1 MAKIKKAEKK
11 VAKVAKPKVTHAADF
26 PIIGIGASA
35 GGLEAMEL
43 FFNNMPVGNGMA
55 FVIIQHL
62 APDYTGMLP
71 ELLQRHT
78 SMKVTQARE
87 NVKLKPNS
95 VYIIPPNKSMN
106 LLNGALHLFAPLED
120 RGLRLP
126 IDFFFNSMA
135 ADLQEKSI
143 GIILSGMGSDGSLGV
158 KAIKKNGGRVLVQDP
173 ETAKFNGMPGSAL
186 KAVTVDGVDTA
197 EALPGRLIAL
207 LADIRPA
214 APVTLIDEKSE
225 SDLNRIIILL
235 RQQTG
240 HDFSMYKKN
249 TLFRRVERRMS
260 VHQIDTL
267 GNYVRF
273 LQENTREINILFK
286 EFLIGVTG
294 FFRDAAVWKKLADVV
309 LPQVFSQLPNGYMLR
324 AWVPACST
332 GEEVFSLAVV
342 FKEVLEKQTE
352 IKHLTLQI
360 FGTDLDIDA
369 INAARKAVFPEKI
382 KDDISSER
390 LNKYFTKV
398 AKGFRVNT
406 DIREMVI
413 FAQHNIIKDPPFTKL
428 DFLFC
433 RNMLIYM
440 ELGLQK
446 KIMRL
451 FHYALNSEGVL
462 LLGNSENDTSPENS
476 FIPIDEKLKIYKRSG
491 IAKKNDL
498 IDFPSSFSPQ
508 RGISF
513 EPVKMVQANENMQAI
528 VDQLLLQN
536 YAPASVMINNKGDI
550 LYISGRTGKYL
561 EPAAGKANMNIYSMA
576 REGLALPL
584 MGAIRS
590 ALQNYQPQILRN
602 LKVGTNGGT
611 QLVNVTVQHIE
622 KPASIKGAVMIIF
635 DDAGA
640 MVASEKQISGRN
652 NKTKNKELAELQM
665 ELQQTAEELQ
675 NTKEVMQTTHEELKS
690 INEELQSSNEEL
702 QSANEE
708 LTTSREEMQSMN
720 EELQTVNSE
729 LQTKIGEFLQV
740 DTDMKN
746 LLNSTDIATLFL
758 DKQLNIRRFTD
769 ETAKLMKLRPADIGR
784 PFTELVST
792 LLYPNMAD
800 DATKVLRTLLFK
812 EIDIATDDHRWFK
825 VRIMPYR
832 THNDQIE
839 GVVITFF
846 DISVAKKL
854 ELSLSDANIDQR
866 KKREAELV
874 IANEKLVIES
884 KEKEKRAAALI
895 IANKKLALD
904 NKEKQKLAA
913 ELAKATGILKKHNLL
928 QP

>member
-1 MAKIKKAEKK
+1 MGVAKINKAVNK
-11 VAKVAKPKVTHAADF
+11 VTKAAKPMLAPSADF

-35 GGLEAMEL
+35 GGLEALEL
-43 FFNNMPVGNGMA
+43 FFNNMPARNGMA

-78 SMKVTQARE
+78 SMKVTQATE
-87 NVKLKPNS
+87 NLKLKPNC
-95 VYIIPPNKSMN
+95 VYIIPPNKSMH
-106 LLNGALHLFAPLED
+106 LLKGALHLFAPLEVH
-120 RGLRLP
+120 GLRLP
-126 IDFFFNSMA
+126 IDVFFNSMA
-135 ADLQEKSI
+135 ADLQQKSI

-173 ETAKFNGMPGSAL
+173 ETAKFNGMPNSAL
-186 KAVTVDGVDTA
+186 KAVTADGVDA
-197 EALPGRLIAL
+197 ADELPARLIGL
-207 LADIRPA
+207 LKDLRPA
-214 APVTLIDEKSE
+214 LTVAIIEPKNE

-249 TLFRRVERRMS
+249 TLLRRVERRMT
-260 VHQIDTL
+260 VHQIDKL

-273 LQENTREINILFK
+273 LQENPGEINILFK

-309 LPQVFSQLPNGYMLR
+309 LPQLFSQLPDSYMLR

-332 GEEVFSLAVV
+332 GEEVFSLAII
-342 FKEVLEKQTE
+342 FKEVLEKQKE
-352 IKHLTLQI
+352 IKHVTLQI
-360 FGTDLDIDA
+360 FGTDLDVDA
-369 INAARKAVFPEKI
+369 INAARKAVFSEKMMEDVSTERI
-382 KDDISSER
+382 K
-390 LNKYFTKV
+390 KYFTKV
-398 AKGFRVNT
+398 TKGFRVNT

-440 ELGLQK
+440 EPELQK
-446 KIMRL
+446 KIMSL

-462 LLGNSENDTSPENS
+462 LLGNSENDNSPQKS

-491 IAKKNDL
+491 MAKKTEL
-498 IDFPSSFSPQ
+498 IDFPSSFSPKM
-508 RGISF
+508 GITF
-513 EPVKMVQANENMQAI
+513 EQVKMEPTSDNMQGI

-576 REGLALPL
+576 RQGLAMPL
-584 MGAIRS
+584 MGAIRN

-611 QLVNVTVQHIE
+611 QLVDVTVQHID
-622 KPASIKGAVMIIF
+622 KPASVKGAVMIIF
-635 DDAGA
+635 ADAGA
-640 MVASEKQISGRN
+640 IAASEKQNSGKN
-652 NKTKNKELAELQM
+652 KKTKAVAELEI
-665 ELQQTAEELQ
+665 ELQHTTEELQ
-675 NTKEVMQTTHEELKS
+675 NTREVMQTSHEELKS

-729 LQTKIGEFLQV
+729 LQAKIGEFLQA
-740 DTDMKN
+740 DTDMTN

-792 LLYPNMAD
+792 LSYPDMAD
-800 DATKVLRTLLFK
+800 DAKKVLRTLLFK
-812 EIDIATDDHRWFK
+812 EIDITTDDQRWFK

-854 ELSLSDANIDQR
+854 EQSLSDANIDQR

-874 IANEKLVIES
+874 IANEKLIIEN
-884 KEKEKRAAALI
+884 KEKEKRAAALV
-895 IANKKLALD
+895 IANKKLVLE

-913 ELAKATGILKKHNLL
+913 ELARVTGLLKKHKLL
-928 QP
+928 